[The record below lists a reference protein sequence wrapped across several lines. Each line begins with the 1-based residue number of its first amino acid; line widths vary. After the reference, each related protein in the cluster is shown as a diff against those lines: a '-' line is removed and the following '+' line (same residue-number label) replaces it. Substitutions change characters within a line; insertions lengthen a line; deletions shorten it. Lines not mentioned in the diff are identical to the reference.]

1 MTNQQKAQLYDQLVR
16 ESDVLQRANSKLKS
30 EYVTNI
36 PANIQQIID
45 SNNKKIATIIGQ
57 FEQLMRWEMQGGV

>member
-16 ESDVLQRANSKLKS
+16 ESDVLQSANSKLKS

-57 FEQLMRWEMQGGV
+57 FEQLMR

>member
-1 MTNQQKAQLYDQLVR
+1 MTNQQKALLYDQLVR

-36 PANIQQIID
+36 PPNIQQIID

-57 FEQLMRWEMQGGV
+57 FEQLMR

>member
-1 MTNQQKAQLYDQLVR
+1 MTNQQKALLYDQLVR

-36 PANIQQIID
+36 PPNIQQIID

-57 FEQLMRWEMQGGV
+57 FEQLMRWEIQGGV